1 MPKSDTAPHVTGLN
15 FTVLNFIV
23 PGDPGQN
30 TGGYRYVRKLVE
42 ALNRAGTTAEVTGL
56 PGRFPKPDSIATH
69 GMDSL
74 LSQFAEG
81 SWVILDGL
89 AMSAMP
95 DILLKHAQCL
105 HLVALVHHPLADETG
120 LSQSERD
127 WFFEREK
134 KALQTVRDVFTTSEF
149 TASRL
154 ADYGVPAGRIR
165 TAEPGVESPA
175 GNVLPGNTELSGK
188 AHKAQAGKA
197 VNVLCVAH
205 VSPRKAQHQLIDALA
220 SLENLEWHCTLAG
233 SCERDPVYA
242 NGIRQQV
249 YESGL
254 VDRIDLVGEVAE
266 QQLAG
271 LYREA
276 DLFVLPSLYEGYGMV
291 IDEALAA
298 RLPIISS
305 DGGALKHTG
314 NRPGVVL
321 YRAGDTD
328 ALQASL
334 RAWFS
339 DPASLERAGVLAA
352 RESCNLKNWS
362 DTARLFLQGLS
373 YFDQCHRDTYFP
385 EEWLRAREAADHR
398 ARSVELTQRLGQW
411 AVENVK
417 SGLIKIVDIGTGRG
431 SNAVYLAPVLSMPQK
446 WMLVD
451 QDENL
456 LAEAAQRAHPLKLS
470 VETRQQRLMPEDFHG
485 LLPRD
490 TSIVTASALI
500 DLVSEPWLAALVAE
514 VILKQAAILVVLSYT
529 GRFTLSPAHKDD
541 SLLLELVN
549 QHQHGDKGAGA
560 ALGPDAAAVL
570 ADKLTIEGYEVQV
583 AQSPWQLNSEDT
595 KLATMLMEGWVAAAK
610 QRSRG
615 ADGASDRLDAWFAT
629 RKRKLAISELEITV
643 YHQDVLG
650 LPPGIPVEKI
660 PKRSI

>member
-95 DILLKHAQCL
+95 DILLKHAQRL

-205 VSPRKAQHQLIDALA
+205 LSPRKAQHQLIDALA
-220 SLENLEWHCTLAG
+220 SLKNLEWHCTLAG

-339 DPASLERAGVLAA
+339 DPASLKRAGVLAA

-362 DTARLFLQGLS
+362 DTARLFLQGLG

-385 EEWLRAREAADHR
+385 EEWLQAREAADHR

-417 SGLIKIVDIGTGRG
+417 SGLIRIFDIGTGRG
-431 SNAVYLAPVLSMPQK
+431 SNVVYLAPVLSMPQK

-490 TSIVTASALI
+490 TAIVTASALI

-629 RKRKLAISELEITV
+629 RKRQLAISELEITV

-650 LPPGIPVEKI
+650 LPPGNPVEKT